1 MARMKKPL
9 KTKSRMI
16 LNHTSVDLSFSFILS
31 SPTRFSRCFFSDCF
45 CLALHV
51 RRISRLRTHR
61 PARTGIY
68 QALNFGASV
77 SVVLGVGLGPDA
89 VLDRSRADHPACRPR
104 ALSPENCAAAGV
116 RLPGARFSHAAQRAS
131 EPIMHWTREA
141 GQAPERLAV
150 QTRVRWVQAQPRVL
164 LLRGPDRA
172 LASR

>member
-1 MARMKKPL
+1 MARMKKPM

-16 LNHTSVDLSFSFILS
+16 LNHTSVDLRFSFILP

-61 PARTGIY
+61 PARSGIY

-77 SVVLGVGLGPDA
+77 SVVIGVGLGPDA
-89 VLDRSRADHPACRPR
+89 VLERSSAAHPACRPR
-104 ALSPENCAAAGV
+104 APSPENRAAAGV
-116 RLPGARFSHAAQRAS
+116 RLPDARFSHTAQRVS

-141 GQAPERLAV
+141 SQAP
-150 QTRVRWVQAQPRVL
+150 VRCMQAQPRVL
-164 LLRGPDRA
+164 RRWVLLLYQR
-172 LASR
+172 